1 MLCVLALLLV
11 AAPLG
16 GEPRPREREQRLRE
30 DIRVAYA
37 RGIEAIRAAQLDTG
51 EFPTYAWSVALGID
65 KKWPVRSVFT
75 VTQLLHSLDFLDGGP
90 PVRKV
95 RERAVGFLLAHRE
108 PPGVWRYFGRD
119 FEVSPGVLLSPDVDD
134 TATAWAALYRA
145 GHPVDPDALALLR
158 ASREAGGLF
167 TTWVGPPS
175 TWTGIDSRETDI
187 VVNVNALF
195 LLALLGEEIPEIC
208 RQVIAHASTGA
219 FERGTPW
226 YPSPFAFAYF
236 LTRARA
242 DGGASCLEPAIPAIR
257 AWILA
262 NQQPDGGWGD
272 DLETALATLALLNSG
287 AGGTALERGVR
298 AILARQGADG
308 TWAIAPH
315 YTTVKPATEPAVY
328 FGSALLTTGFGLE
341 ALAKYLRR

>member
-1 MLCVLALLLV
+1 M
-11 AAPLG
+11 
-16 GEPRPREREQRLRE
+16 PREREQKLGE

-37 RGIEAIRAAQLDTG
+37 RGLEAIRAAQLDTG
-51 EFPTYAWSVALGID
+51 EFPTYAWSVAMGIE

-75 VTQLLHSLDFLDGGP
+75 ATQLLHSLDFLDGGP
-90 PVRKV
+90 PARLV
-95 RERAVGFLLAHRE
+95 RERALAFVLAHRE
-108 PPGVWRYFGRD
+108 PPGVWRYFGKD
-119 FEVSPGVLLSPDVDD
+119 FEVFPGVLLSPDVDD
-134 TATAWAALYRA
+134 TATAWAALLRA
-145 GHPVDPDALALLR
+145 GHQVDPDALALLR

-195 LLALLGEEIPEIC
+195 LFALLGEEVAEVC
-208 RQVIAHASTGA
+208 RQAVAHAATGA
-219 FERGTPW
+219 FENGTPW

-242 DGGASCLEPAIPAIR
+242 DGGASCAAPAIPTIR

-262 NQQPDGGWGD
+262 RQQPDGGWGD
-272 DLETALATLALLNSG
+272 DLETALGALALLNAGFRG
-287 AGGTALERGVR
+287 AALERGVR
-298 AILARQGADG
+298 AILARQRADG

-315 YTTVKPATEPAVY
+315 YTTVKPASEPAVY
-328 FGSALLTTGFGLE
+328 FGSALLTTGFCLE
-341 ALAKYLRR
+341 ALAKYLRQ